1 MDLGELFRVIR
12 RRWYVFF
19 PMVILAAGLGAGAY
33 VAVPSE
39 FESYSTVSLLSSPKQ
54 TAAGT
59 NGNDNPFLTF
69 DSSLIA
75 TADFLGRT
83 LTSTDTQEE
92 LKTRG
97 VTEEYTV
104 GLAEN
109 AQGPFLTITVT
120 GSDRQHLL
128 ASTELLTTY
137 AGTKLAAIQ
146 AANGVAA
153 ADMIRM
159 TVILPPQEP
168 TEKPKR
174 KLQLVIAATGVGM
187 VLAFLSTFLV
197 EARIRARRRYK
208 SSVDKHNGQPDGKAQ
223 GPAAARAT
231 ARTPAGAP
239 ARVSAK
245 ATPSAPL
252 PASPAVN
259 TVPATSPDAVTD
271 KTVVLN
277 KVDIRPEDAVQ
288 NTVRFGDRSA
298 PRAGVAMEWRDGDT
312 GRPAVVHNPTTSPVP
327 ADLEPTIVLPLPSAI
342 QARRTKPEDGTR

>member
-19 PMVILAAGLGAGAY
+19 PMVVLAAGLGAGAY
-33 VAVPSE
+33 VAVPSQ
-39 FESYSTVSLLSSPKQ
+39 FESYSTISLLSSPRQ
-54 TAAGT
+54 TAAST

-92 LKTRG
+92 LKSRG
-97 VTEEYTV
+97 VTEQYTV

-168 TEKPKR
+168 TEKLKR

-197 EARIRARRRYK
+197 EARIRARRRDQT
-208 SSVDKHNGQPDGKAQ
+208 SVDEHNEQPDRKPQ
-223 GPAAARAT
+223 GSAAAGAT
-231 ARTPAGAP
+231 GRTPAGAP
-239 ARVSAK
+239 ARASAK
-245 ATPSAPL
+245 ATP
-252 PASPAVN
+252 PASPLPPSPAVSTESAN
-259 TVPATSPDAVTD
+259 SSDAVT
-271 KTVVLN
+271 
-277 KVDIRPEDAVQ
+277 AVQ
-288 NTVRFGDRSA
+288 NTVRLGGRSA
-298 PRAGVAMEWRDGDT
+298 PRAGVVMEWRSGDG
-312 GRPAVVHNPTTSPVP
+312 GRPAVGQRPTAGSVP
-327 ADLEPTIVLPLPSAI
+327 PELEPTIVLPLSPGTPL
-342 QARRTKPEDGTR
+342 RRTKPEDGTS